1 VTAVRLRLVPE
12 RYTGPCPSRVQL
24 VGQVTTDGP
33 GKAHYEFLAG
43 AVKMNGPSEGT
54 LTFKAAGTQTVTL
67 NAEYVSTPEVPE
79 ALMLAVMQNADGTS
93 PPQNES
99 SEPVNYNASC
109 GQAPAGRR

>member
-12 RYTGPCPSRVQL
+12 RYTGPCPSQVQL

-33 GKAHYEFLAG
+33 GEAHYEFLAG

-67 NAEYVSTPEVPE
+67 NAEYVSTPQVPE
-79 ALMLAVMQNADGTS
+79 ALS
-93 PPQNES
+93 
-99 SEPVNYNASC
+99 
-109 GQAPAGRR
+109 PAGV